1 MIAYC
6 RRARLRRSKRTRAW
20 AVRRVGVAA
29 ARHTL
34 SVSLRAGRRSHGR
47 MSLNASELRTTD
59 CNWAF
64 YVNSVHGFIG
74 CRGARAPDT
83 RRRAHASRAQ
93 TVAQSERGDTVTGS
107 NE

>member
-34 SVSLRAGRRSHGR
+34 SVTLRAGRRSHGR
-47 MSLNASELRTTD
+47 MSLNASELRTT
-59 CNWAF
+59 A
-64 YVNSVHGFIG
+64 IG
-74 CRGARAPDT
+74 LFM
-83 RRRAHASRAQ
+83 
-93 TVAQSERGDTVTGS
+93 
-107 NE
+107 